1 MPPAKT
7 RLQRRP
13 GQWRS
18 AADAA
23 RPLQGNVFAEL
34 QDMAQRLHDKGLDE
48 QAEMVQKAMKVAKTD
63 PERAM
68 EMLHEASR
76 SVAALAPAHGQGLGE
91 IARGLPERAEPQADK
106 LSDDDGIPGLH
117 LH

>member
-7 RLQRRP
+7 RMQRRP

-18 AADAA
+18 AADAV

-48 QAEMVQKAMKVAKTD
+48 QAEMVQKAMKVAQTD

-91 IARGLPERAEPQADK
+91 IARQMPLRAEPSDGK
-106 LSDDDGIPGLH
+106 VTDDDGIPGMH